1 MIISSKDLEKVCN
14 YVESTNPSLPQCVM
28 NFIDFEESTT
38 EEYQREIKRKNR
50 ELAIDAIVD
59 GKVEEFKNRESFLNP
74 LDNESYMM
82 TITPKL
88 NSINVQG
95 KTYLDLFDI
104 YNDVMMTLESLTSKS
119 MNTPS
124 CLKKS
129 RYIPQNLN
137 VSIQKDPNLTDYEN
151 ESSTSRKVI
160 TRLMMTSNLISST
173 GRTGPANTIIVGL
186 DAYKYLLMSNGMM
199 MSDIKDGVVDGNIN
213 GMNVIPSPYIKS
225 NKIIMMRNAQKTE
238 NGLNVINCPND
249 MRYFLKETPNWD
261 KIINWFEII

>member
-1 MIISSKDLEKVCN
+1 MIILSKDLEKICN
-14 YVESTNPSLPQCVM
+14 YVESTKPSLPQTQM
-28 NFIDFEESTT
+28 TFIDFEESSS
-38 EEYQREIKRKNR
+38 EEYQRELKRKNR

-59 GKVEEFKNRESFLNP
+59 GKVEEFKNRESFSNP
-74 LDNESYMM
+74 LDNESHMM

-104 YNDVMMTLESLTSKS
+104 YNDVMTTLESLTSKP
-119 MNTPS
+119 MV
-124 CLKKS
+124 
-129 RYIPQNLN
+129 IPQNLN

-151 ESSTSRKVI
+151 ESSTSRRVI
-160 TRLMMTSNLISST
+160 TRIMMTSNLISST

-186 DAYKYLLMSNGMM
+186 DAYKYLLLSNGMM
-199 MSDIKDGVVDGNIN
+199 MSSNDGVVTGNIN

-225 NKIIMMRNAQKTE
+225 NKIIMMRNVQKTE

-249 MRYFLKETPNWD
+249 MRYFLKETPNYS

>member
-1 MIISSKDLEKVCN
+1 MIISSKDLEKICN
-14 YVESTNPSLPQCVM
+14 YVESTKPSLPQGVM
-28 NFIDFEESTT
+28 TFMDWDEVPN
-38 EEYQREIKRKNR
+38 EEYQRELKRKNR

-59 GKVEEFKNRESFLNP
+59 GKVEEFKNREPFSNP

-104 YNDVMMTLESLTSKS
+104 YNDIMMTLESLTSKP
-119 MNTPS
+119 MVV
-124 CLKKS
+124 
-129 RYIPQNLN
+129 PQNLN
-137 VSIQKDPNLTDYEN
+137 VSIQMDLSLTDYEN
-151 ESSTSRKVI
+151 ESLTSRKVI
-160 TRLMMTSNLISST
+160 TRIMMVRNLISST
-173 GRTGPANTIIVGL
+173 SRTGPANTIIVGL
-186 DAYKYLLMSNGMM
+186 GAYKYLLLSNGMM

-225 NKIIMMRNAQKTE
+225 NKIIMMRNVQKTD

>member
-14 YVESTNPSLPQCVM
+14 YVESTKPSLPQAQMTFMDWV
-28 NFIDFEESTT
+28 EEPNES
-38 EEYQREIKRKNR
+38 YQRELKRKNR
-50 ELAIDAIVD
+50 ELAIEAVLDN
-59 GKVEEFKNRESFLNP
+59 KVEEFKNRDSFLNP
-74 LDNESYMM
+74 LDNEGFMS
-82 TITPKL
+82 TISPKI

-95 KTYLDLFDI
+95 KTSLDLFDI
-104 YNDVMMTLESLTSKS
+104 YNDVMMTLESLTSKP
-119 MNTPS
+119 MVV
-124 CLKKS
+124 
-129 RYIPQNLN
+129 PQNLN

-160 TRLMMTSNLISST
+160 TKIMMTRNLISST

-186 DAYKYLLMSNGMM
+186 DAYKYLLLSNGMM
-199 MSDIKDGVVDGNIN
+199 MATIKDGVVDGNIN

-225 NKIIMMRNAQKTE
+225 NKIIMMRNVQKTE

-249 MRYFLKETPNWD
+249 MRYFLKETPSYS

>member
-1 MIISSKDLEKVCN
+1 MTISSKDLEKICN
-14 YVESTNPSLPQCVM
+14 YVESTNPSLPQAQM
-28 NFIDFEESTT
+28 IFMDWAEETN
-38 EEYQREIKRKNR
+38 EEYQRELKRKNR

-59 GKVEEFKNRESFLNP
+59 GKVEEFKNREPFSNP
-74 LDNESYMM
+74 LDNEGYTM

-95 KTYLDLFDI
+95 KTYLDLTDI
-104 YNDVMMTLESLTSKS
+104 YIDVMMTLESLTSKP
-119 MNTPS
+119 MN
-124 CLKKS
+124 
-129 RYIPQNLN
+129 IPQNLN
-137 VSIQKDPNLTDYEN
+137 VSIQKNSNLTDYEN

-160 TRLMMTSNLISST
+160 TKVMMTSNLISST

-186 DAYKYLLMSNGMM
+186 EAYKYLIISNGMM
-199 MSDIKDGVVDGNIN
+199 MSNNDGVVSGNIN

-225 NKIIMMRNAQKTE
+225 NKIIMMRNVQKTE

>member
-1 MIISSKDLEKVCN
+1 MTISSKDLEKICN
-14 YVESTNPSLPQCVM
+14 YVESTKPSIPQAQM
-28 NFIDFEESTT
+28 TFIDFEEGTT
-38 EEYQREIKRKNR
+38 EEYQRELKRKNR
-50 ELAIDAIVD
+50 ELAIDAIVE
-59 GKVEEFKNRESFLNP
+59 GKVEEFKNREPFSNP
-74 LDNESYMM
+74 LDNESHRM

-104 YNDVMMTLESLTSKS
+104 YNDVMMTLESLTSKQ
-119 MNTPS
+119 MN
-124 CLKKS
+124 
-129 RYIPQNLN
+129 IPQNLN
-137 VSIQKDPNLTDYEN
+137 VSIQKDPNLTDSEN
-151 ESSTSRKVI
+151 EMVLSRKVT
-160 TRLMMTSNLISST
+160 TRVMMTSNLISST

-199 MSDIKDGVVDGNIN
+199 NNNDGIVTGNIN

-225 NKIIMMRNAQKTE
+225 NKIIMMRNVQKTE

>member
-1 MIISSKDLEKVCN
+1 MIISVKDLEKICN
-14 YVESTNPSLPQCVM
+14 YVESTKPSLPQCVM
-28 NFIDFEESTT
+28 NFIDYVEDSN
-38 EEYQREIKRKNR
+38 EEYKRELKRKNR

-59 GKVEEFKNRESFLNP
+59 DKVEEFKNKDSFLNP
-74 LDNESYMM
+74 LDNEGYMM

-104 YNDVMMTLESLTSKS
+104 YNDIMMTLDSLTSK
-119 MNTPS
+119 PII
-124 CLKKS
+124 
-129 RYIPQNLN
+129 IPQNLN

-151 ESSTSRKVI
+151 ESSTSRKVMMRVI
-160 TRLMMTSNLISST
+160 MTSNLISST

-186 DAYKYLLMSNGMM
+186 EAYKYLLLSNGMM
-199 MSDIKDGVVDGNIN
+199 MSSNDGIVTGNIN
-213 GMNVIPSPYIKS
+213 GINVIPTPYIKS
-225 NKIIMMRNAQKTE
+225 NKIIMMRNVQKTE

-249 MRYFLKETPNWD
+249 MRYFLKETPNYS

>member
-1 MIISSKDLEKVCN
+1 MIISSKDLEKICN
-14 YVESTNPSLPQCVM
+14 YVESTKPSLPQGVM
-28 NFIDFEESTT
+28 NFIDFEESPT

-59 GKVEEFKNRESFLNP
+59 GKVEEFKNRESFSNP

-119 MNTPS
+119 MI
-124 CLKKS
+124 
-129 RYIPQNLN
+129 IPQNLN
-137 VSIQKDPNLTDYEN
+137 VSIQRDPNLTDYEN

-160 TRLMMTSNLISST
+160 TRLMMTSNLIAST

-225 NKIIMMRNAQKTE
+225 NKIIMMRNVQKTE

-261 KIINWFEII
+261 RIINWFEII

>member
-1 MIISSKDLEKVCN
+1 MIISAKDLEKICN
-14 YVESTNPSLPQCVM
+14 YVESTKPSLPQVVM
-28 NFIDFEESTT
+28 TFMDWDESPS
-38 EEYQREIKRKNR
+38 EEYQRELKRKNR

-59 GKVEEFKNRESFLNP
+59 DKVEEFKNREPFSNP

-82 TITPKL
+82 TISPKL

-95 KTYLDLFDI
+95 KTYLDLFEI
-104 YNDVMMTLESLTSKS
+104 YNDVMMTLESLTSKP
-119 MNTPS
+119 MT
-124 CLKKS
+124 
-129 RYIPQNLN
+129 IPQNLN

-151 ESSTSRKVI
+151 ESSTSRKVT
-160 TRLMMTSNLISST
+160 TRVMMTSNLISST

-186 DAYKYLLMSNGMM
+186 DAYKYLLVSNGMM
-199 MSDIKDGVVDGNIN
+199 MSNMDGIVSGLIN

-225 NKIIMMRNAQKTE
+225 NKIIMMRNVQKTE

>member
-1 MIISSKDLEKVCN
+1 MIISVKDLEKICN
-14 YVESTNPSLPQCVM
+14 YVESIKPSLPQCVM
-28 NFIDFEESTT
+28 NFIDYVEDSN
-38 EEYQREIKRKNR
+38 EEYKKELKRKNR

-59 GKVEEFKNRESFLNP
+59 DKVEEFKNKDSFLNP
-74 LDNESYMM
+74 LDNEGYMT

-104 YNDVMMTLESLTSKS
+104 YNDIMMTLDSLTSKS
-119 MNTPS
+119 II
-124 CLKKS
+124 
-129 RYIPQNLN
+129 IPQNLN

-151 ESSTSRKVI
+151 ESSTSRKVMMRVI
-160 TRLMMTSNLISST
+160 MTSNLISST

-186 DAYKYLLMSNGMM
+186 EAYKYLLMSNGMM
-199 MSDIKDGVVDGNIN
+199 MSSNDGVVTGNIN
-213 GMNVIPSPYIKS
+213 GINVIPTPYIKS
-225 NKIIMMRNAQKTE
+225 NKIIMMRNVQKTE

>member
-1 MIISSKDLEKVCN
+1 MIISSKDLEKICN
-14 YVESTNPSLPQCVM
+14 YVESTKPTLPQCVM
-28 NFIDFEESTT
+28 NFIDFEESPT

-59 GKVEEFKNRESFLNP
+59 GKVEEFKNRESFSNP

-104 YNDVMMTLESLTSKS
+104 YNDVMITLESLTSKP
-119 MNTPS
+119 MV
-124 CLKKS
+124 
-129 RYIPQNLN
+129 IPQNLN
-137 VSIQKDPNLTDYEN
+137 VSIQKDSNLTDYEN
-151 ESSTSRKVI
+151 ESSTSRKVM
-160 TRLMMTSNLISST
+160 TRIMMTSNLISST

-186 DAYKYLLMSNGMM
+186 DAYKYLMISNGMM
-199 MSDIKDGVVDGNIN
+199 MTNNDGVVTGNIN
-213 GMNVIPSPYIKS
+213 GMNVIPGPYIKS
-225 NKIIMMRNAQKTE
+225 NKIIMMRNVQKTE

>member
-1 MIISSKDLEKVCN
+1 MIISSKDLEKICN
-14 YVESTNPSLPQCVM
+14 YVESTKPSLPQVVM
-28 NFIDFEESTT
+28 TFMDWDESPS
-38 EEYQREIKRKNR
+38 EEYQRELKRKNR
-50 ELAIDAIVD
+50 ELVIDAIVD
-59 GKVEEFKNRESFLNP
+59 DKVEEFKNRDSFLNP

-104 YNDVMMTLESLTSKS
+104 YNDVMMTLESLTSKP
-119 MNTPS
+119 MT
-124 CLKKS
+124 
-129 RYIPQNLN
+129 IPQNLN
-137 VSIQKDPNLTDYEN
+137 VSTQKDPNLTDYEN

-160 TRLMMTSNLISST
+160 TKIMMTRNLISST

-186 DAYKYLLMSNGMM
+186 EAYKYLLISNAMMSNN
-199 MSDIKDGVVDGNIN
+199 DGVVSGNIN

-225 NKIIMMRNAQKTE
+225 NKIIMMRNIQKTE

>member
-1 MIISSKDLEKVCN
+1 
-14 YVESTNPSLPQCVM
+14 
-28 NFIDFEESTT
+28 
-38 EEYQREIKRKNR
+38 
-50 ELAIDAIVD
+50 
-59 GKVEEFKNRESFLNP
+59 
-74 LDNESYMM
+74 
-82 TITPKL
+82 
-88 NSINVQG
+88 
-95 KTYLDLFDI
+95 
-104 YNDVMMTLESLTSKS
+104 MTLESLTSKS
-119 MNTPS
+119 MN
-124 CLKKS
+124 
-129 RYIPQNLN
+129 IPQNLN

-199 MSDIKDGVVDGNIN
+199 MNNDDGVVTGNIN

-225 NKIIMMRNAQKTE
+225 NKIIMMRNVQKTE

-249 MRYFLKETPNWD
+249 MRYFLKETPNYS

>member
-1 MIISSKDLEKVCN
+1 MTISSKDLEKICN
-14 YVESTNPSLPQCVM
+14 YVESTKPSLPQGVM
-28 NFIDFEESTT
+28 TFMDWDESPN
-38 EEYQREIKRKNR
+38 EEYQRELKRKNR

-59 GKVEEFKNRESFLNP
+59 DKVEEFKNREPFSNP

-104 YNDVMMTLESLTSKS
+104 YNDVMMSLESLTSKS
-119 MNTPS
+119 MN
-124 CLKKS
+124 
-129 RYIPQNLN
+129 IPQNLN
-137 VSIQKDPNLTDYEN
+137 VSIQKNPNLTDYEN

-160 TRLMMTSNLISST
+160 TRVMMTSNLISST
-173 GRTGPANTIIVGL
+173 SRIGPANTIIVGL
-186 DAYKYLLMSNGMM
+186 EAYKYLMMSNGMM
-199 MSDIKDGVVDGNIN
+199 MSNNEGVVSGNIN

-225 NKIIMMRNAQKTE
+225 NKIIMMRNVQKTE

>member
-1 MIISSKDLEKVCN
+1 MITSKDLEKVCN
-14 YVESTNPSLPQCVM
+14 YVESTKPSLPQVQIT
-28 NFIDFEESTT
+28 FLDFQEDTN

-59 GKVEEFKNRESFLNP
+59 GKVEEFKNREPFSNP
-74 LDNESYMM
+74 LDNESHMM

-95 KTYLDLFDI
+95 KNYLDLTDI
-104 YNDVMMTLESLTSKS
+104 YTDVMMTLESLTSKQ
-119 MNTPS
+119 MN
-124 CLKKS
+124 
-129 RYIPQNLN
+129 IPQNLN
-137 VSIQKDPNLTDYEN
+137 VSIQKDPNLTDSEN
-151 ESSTSRKVI
+151 EMALSRRIV
-160 TRLMMTSNLISST
+160 TRIMMTSNLISST

-186 DAYKYLLMSNGMM
+186 DVYKYLLMSNGMM
-199 MSDIKDGVVDGNIN
+199 SNNDGIVTGNIN

-225 NKIIMMRNAQKTE
+225 NKIIMMRNVQKTE

-249 MRYFLKETPNWD
+249 MRYFLKETPNWN

>member
-1 MIISSKDLEKVCN
+1 MIISAKDLEKICN
-14 YVESTNPSLPQCVM
+14 YVESTKPSLPQGVM
-28 NFIDFEESTT
+28 TFMDWDESPS
-38 EEYQREIKRKNR
+38 EEYQRELKRKNR
-50 ELAIDAIVD
+50 ELVIDAIVD
-59 GKVEEFKNRESFLNP
+59 DKVEEFKNREPFSNS

-104 YNDVMMTLESLTSKS
+104 YNDVMMTLESLTSKP
-119 MNTPS
+119 MT
-124 CLKKS
+124 
-129 RYIPQNLN
+129 IPQNLN
-137 VSIQKDPNLTDYEN
+137 VSTQKDPNLTDYEN

-160 TRLMMTSNLISST
+160 TKIMMTRNLISST

-186 DAYKYLLMSNGMM
+186 EVYKYLMISNAMM
-199 MSDIKDGVVDGNIN
+199 MTNNDGVVTGDIN
-213 GMNVIPSPYIKS
+213 GMNVIPGPYIKS
-225 NKIIMMRNAQKTE
+225 NKIIMMRNVQKTE
-238 NGLNVINCPND
+238 NGLNVINCPTD

>member
-1 MIISSKDLEKVCN
+1 MITSKDLEKVCN
-14 YVESTNPSLPQCVM
+14 YVESTKPSLPKSVITFM
-28 NFIDFEESTT
+28 DFEESTT
-38 EEYQREIKRKNR
+38 EEYQRELKRKNR
-50 ELAIDAIVD
+50 ELAIEAVLDN
-59 GKVEEFKNRESFLNP
+59 KVEEFKNREPFSNP

-119 MNTPS
+119 MN
-124 CLKKS
+124 
-129 RYIPQNLN
+129 IPQNLN

-249 MRYFLKETPNWD
+249 MRYFLKETPNYS